1 MPMNSFT
8 ILCVFTVVLGLL
20 ALAGISPLL
29 WDAAGAVNEALN
41 HTYRLDIS
49 IVGD

>member
-1 MPMNSFT
+1 MSNFT
-8 ILCVFTVVLGLL
+8 VLCVFTVVLALL

-29 WDAAGAVNEALN
+29 WDAAGAVGEALN

-49 IVGD
+49 IVGG